1 MSKFK
6 KFASIEVLYEV
17 VDILMLDMCSEPM
30 FSSKEKQTCWR
41 SEKPQKLLQT
51 PKGVEMLPAQSGQS
65 YCFAKRTGKSAV
77 ELSTQGKMK
86 RHFSVKKGHREKR
99 LLPYSI
105 PFPNPQ
111 DY

>member
-6 KFASIEVLYEV
+6 KFASIEVLYQV
-17 VDILMLDMCSEPM
+17 VDILMLDMCSERI